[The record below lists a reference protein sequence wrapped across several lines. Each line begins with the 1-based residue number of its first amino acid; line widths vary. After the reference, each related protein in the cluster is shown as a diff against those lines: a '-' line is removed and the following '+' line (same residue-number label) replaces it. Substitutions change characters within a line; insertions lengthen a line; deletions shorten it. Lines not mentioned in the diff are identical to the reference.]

1 MAFRPAA
8 DNFRFLGWVASAC
21 CCLCAAHLALCAAA
35 IRARPALLMVP
46 AFLGTHLSRC
56 GYRSCGGRGLRPAW
70 TTLAELRFDS
80 GYLHGNRF
88 KLASIADEGHLE
100 DGVV

>member
-1 MAFRPAA
+1 LLSLRSPSGSLCSGDSGAA
-8 DNFRFLGWVASAC
+8 G
-21 CCLCAAHLALCAAA
+21 AAHGA
-35 IRARPALLMVP
+35 